1 MLRDELVLGFDTSAA
16 HCAAALLLKDKLL
29 DVICEDMQKGQVES
43 LGPMVLNLLEKNN
56 VNINDITRIGV
67 GIGPG
72 NFTGIRIAVSF
83 ARGLGLS
90 LQRPVFGIDSF
101 DATYLGHQ
109 DAAVVTVPAPRNDM
123 YFQPFPRTKTAPQIA
138 PLDEIK
144 KNGSK
149 IIERCATSL
158 LVENIA
164 RLAAKADTNTA
175 KPAAPLYIKPAD
187 AAPSRDNGPKILL

>member
-1 MLRDELVLGFDTSAA
+1 LLCDELVLGFDTSAA

-29 DVICEDMQKGQVES
+29 GVICEDMQKGQVES

-101 DATYLGHQ
+101 EATYLGHQ
-109 DAAVVTVPAPRNDM
+109 GAAVVTVPAPRNDM

-138 PLDEIK
+138 PLDEIL
-144 KNGSK
+144 KNRSK
-149 IIERCATSL
+149 VIERCATSL

-164 RLAAKADTNTA
+164 RLAAKADSNTA
-175 KPAAPLYIKPAD
+175 KPAVPLYIKRAD